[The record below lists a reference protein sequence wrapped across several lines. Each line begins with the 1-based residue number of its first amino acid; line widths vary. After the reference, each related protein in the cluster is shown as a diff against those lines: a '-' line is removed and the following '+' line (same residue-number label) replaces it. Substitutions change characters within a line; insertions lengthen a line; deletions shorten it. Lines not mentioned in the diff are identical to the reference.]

1 MICRWSGYQPL
12 LLHVVFCTISVRFS
26 KKNYDEGWM
35 TEDDEDRPQPNTS
48 TEDEVDSIRTGTICN
63 ALKKYFE
70 DH

>member
-1 MICRWSGYQPL
+1 MSLEWVPTVIAACCILHNICE
-12 LLHVVFCTISVRFS
+12 VF
-26 KKNYDEGWM
+26 KENYDEGWM